1 MDPLPYLQVA
11 LGAAPTVVLG
21 AAAFA
26 LGVYFMGVCALAW
39 HTRKRPMPTASDLPA
54 VSILKPLKG
63 DEDRLAENLRT
74 FFAQDYPRFEIV
86 FATTEP
92 DDPALVVAR
101 AIAAEFPHV
110 PVRYAHS
117 DAEFGLNPKVS
128 NLRGAL
134 RASEHD
140 LVLQSDANVRAR
152 PDYLRRV
159 VSELLAER
167 ASLLS
172 SLVVGVGESS
182 LGGAMENFQ
191 LTGMIAPSVCF
202 ALYYFRTT
210 CVIGKSMLFRKS
222 ELAEMGGLESVKD
235 LLAEDY
241 TIGQTFET
249 AGRRVILSTTVA
261 ENVNISPPIERFV
274 ARHARWLK
282 MRAVIHV
289 PAFIADL
296 LANPVGLS
304 VFAIALSALAGTGF
318 DPMIALCALPLV
330 LAKLALDVWVVRRTR
345 GEAMPLRYLWVGPLK
360 DVLLFAVWPYAALSR
375 SIEWRGVRL
384 RLGWRS
390 VLRPDEG
397 ALPVRAVRR
406 LLRTLA

>member
-1 MDPLPYLQVA
+1 MDHPTLDLLQLLFVHRA
-11 LGAAPTVVLG
+11 SIVLG

-26 LGVYFMGVCALAW
+26 LGVYFFGVCALAW
-39 HTRKRPMPTASDLPA
+39 HTRKRVRPELPELPP

-63 DEDRLAENLRT
+63 DEDRLADNLRT

-92 DDPALVVAR
+92 GDPALVVAR
-101 AIAAEFPHV
+101 AVAAEFPSV

-117 DAEFGLNPKVS
+117 DADFGLNPKVC
-128 NLRGAL
+128 NLHGAL
-134 RASEHD
+134 RAAQHD

-159 VSELLAER
+159 VTELVAEKG
-167 ASLLS
+167 SLLS
-172 SLVVGVGESS
+172 SMVVGVGESS
-182 LGGAMENFQ
+182 LGGAMENLQ

-210 CVIGKSMLFRKS
+210 CVIGKSMLFRRS

-235 LLAEDY
+235 LLAEDFML
-241 TIGQTFET
+241 GRAFEL
-249 AGRRVILSTTVA
+249 AGRKVLLSTTVA
-261 ENVNISPPIERFV
+261 ENVNTDPSIERFM
-274 ARHARWLK
+274 ARHTRWLK

-304 VFAIALSALAGTGF
+304 VFAIAVSGF
-318 DPMIALCALPLV
+318 DPRIALLALPLV
-330 LAKLALDVWVVRRTR
+330 ATKFALDLFAVRRTR
-345 GEAMPLRYLWVGPLK
+345 GQAMPLRYLWVLPLK
-360 DVLLFAVWPYAALSR
+360 DILLFAVWPYAAISR
-375 SIEWRGVRL
+375 SIEWRGVKL
-384 RLGWRS
+384 RLGGRS

-397 ALPVRAVRR
+397 AFPIRAVRR
-406 LLRTLA
+406 MLRPFA

>member
-1 MDPLPYLQVA
+1 MGPVLAHLSDLPH
-11 LGAAPTVVLG
+11 VVLG

-26 LGVYFMGVCALAW
+26 LGVYFFGVLALAW
-39 HTRKRPMPTASDLPA
+39 HTRKRVVAPLLDLPP

-63 DEDRLAENLRT
+63 EEDRLEQNLRS
-74 FFAQDYPRFEIV
+74 FFVQDYPRFEIV
-86 FATTEP
+86 FATTDH
-92 DDPALVVAR
+92 DDPALAVAR
-101 AIAAEFPHV
+101 RVAADFPDV

-117 DAEFGLNPKVS
+117 DADFGLNPKVC
-128 NLRGAL
+128 NLHGAM
-134 RASEHD
+134 RAAEHD

-159 VSELLAER
+159 VSELLTEK

-172 SLVVGVGESS
+172 SIVVGVGESS
-182 LGGAMENFQ
+182 LGGAMENLQ

-202 ALYYFRTT
+202 ALYYFKTT
-210 CVIGKSMLFRKS
+210 CVIGKSMLLRKS
-222 ELAEMGGLESVKD
+222 ELAAMGGLERVKD
-235 LLAEDY
+235 LLAEDFML
-241 TIGQTFET
+241 GRAFET
-249 AGRRVILSTTVA
+249 AGHRVILSTTVA
-261 ENVNISPPIERFV
+261 ENVNIDPSIERFM

-304 VFAIALSALAGTGF
+304 VFAICISGL
-318 DPMIALCALPLV
+318 DPQIALMALPLV
-330 LAKLALDVWVVRRTR
+330 LTKLALDLWVVRRTR
-345 GEAMPLRYLWVGPLK
+345 GEAMPLRYLWVAPLK
-360 DVLLFAVWPYAALSR
+360 DILLFAVWPYAAVSR
-375 SIEWRGVRL
+375 SIEWRGVKL
-384 RLGWRS
+384 RLGWKS

-406 LLRTLA
+406 VLRALA

>member
-1 MDPLPYLQVA
+1 MEPVLAHLPS
-11 LGAAPTVVLG
+11 VVLG

-26 LGVYFMGVCALAW
+26 LGVYFFGVCALAW
-39 HTRKRPMPTASDLPA
+39 HTRRRVIATPAELPP

-74 FFAQDYPRFEIV
+74 FFEQDYPRFEIV
-86 FATTEP
+86 FASTEQ

-101 AIAAEFPHV
+101 RVAAEFPDV

-117 DAEFGLNPKVS
+117 DAAFGLNPKVC
-128 NLRGAL
+128 NLRGAM
-134 RASEHD
+134 RAAEHD

-159 VSELLAER
+159 VSELIAER

-172 SLVVGVGESS
+172 SIVVGVGESS

-202 ALYYFRTT
+202 ALYYFNTT
-210 CVIGKSMLFRKS
+210 CVIGKSMLLRRS

-235 LLAEDY
+235 MLAEDY
-241 TIGQTFET
+241 MLGRAFET
-249 AGRRVILSTTVA
+249 AGRKVILSTTVA
-261 ENVNISPPIERFV
+261 ENVNIDPSIERFM

-304 VFAIALSALAGTGF
+304 VFAIATSGF
-318 DPMIALCALPLV
+318 DPQIALLALPLV
-330 LAKLALDVWVVRRTR
+330 VSKLALDAWVVRRTR
-345 GEAMPLRYLWVGPLK
+345 GEAMPLRYLWVAPLK
-360 DVLLFAVWPYAALSR
+360 DILLFAVWPYAAISR
-375 SIEWRGVRL
+375 SIEWRGARL

-397 ALPVRAVRR
+397 PLPVRAFRR
-406 LLRTLA
+406 VIRALA

>member
-1 MDPLPYLQVA
+1 MDQPLAQLPA
-11 LGAAPTVVLG
+11 LLVQYGPTVVLG

-26 LGVYFMGVCALAW
+26 LGVYFFGVLALAW
-39 HTRKRPMPTASDLPA
+39 HTRRRSVAPIADLPP

-63 DEDRLAENLRT
+63 DEDRLAENLRS
-74 FFAQDYPRFEIV
+74 FFLQDYPRFEIV
-86 FATTEP
+86 FATTDP
-92 DDPALVVAR
+92 DDPALDVAR
-101 AIAAEFPHV
+101 AVAAEFPSV

-117 DAEFGLNPKVS
+117 DAAFGLNPKVC
-128 NLRGAL
+128 NLHGAMQ
-134 RASEHD
+134 AAEHD

-159 VSELLAER
+159 VGELLGEK

-172 SLVVGVGESS
+172 SIVVGVGESS
-182 LGGAMENFQ
+182 LGGAMENLQ

-202 ALYYFRTT
+202 ALYYFKTT
-210 CVIGKSMLFRKS
+210 CVIGKSMLLRKS
-222 ELAEMGGLESVKD
+222 ELAQMGGLESVKD
-235 LLAEDY
+235 LLAEDFML
-241 TIGQTFET
+241 GRAFET
-249 AGRRVILSTTVA
+249 AGRKVILSTTVA
-261 ENVNISPPIERFV
+261 ENVNTDAAIERFM

-304 VFAIALSALAGTGF
+304 VFAVCISGFDAQIALL
-318 DPMIALCALPLV
+318 ALPLV
-330 LAKLALDVWVVRRTR
+330 LAKLALDLWVVRRTR
-345 GEAMPLRYLWVGPLK
+345 GEAMPLRYVWVAPLK
-360 DVLLFAVWPYAALSR
+360 DVLLFAVWPYAAISR
-375 SIEWRGVRL
+375 SIEWRGVKL

-397 ALPVRAVRR
+397 ALPVRAIRR
-406 LLRTLA
+406 VLGARA